1 MNIDLVIKNIGK
13 LATCRSGKSPKVGK
27 LMNEL
32 EIIENAYVAISEGK
46 FVSIGTGDDY
56 KGIINESTKVDDAN
70 GLLVTPGLI
79 DGHTHLVHGGS
90 RENEFS
96 KKLSGVPYLDI
107 LKQGGGILST
117 VRATK
122 ESSFEELFHKAK
134 KSLDRMLEFGV
145 TTVEAKSGYGLELST
160 EIQQLK
166 VAKELNDNH
175 PVDLIHTFLGA
186 HAVPSE
192 YKENSKEYIDLIVN
206 EMLPK
211 IKDLGLAEY
220 CDVFCEDA
228 VFNVEES
235 EYILSEAKKLGYKLK
250 IHADEIVS
258 LGGAELAARVGCISA
273 DHLMAASEEGIN
285 NMASNR
291 VVANILPGTS
301 FNLNKPYANARKM
314 IDLGVAVSISSDY
327 NPGSCPS
334 ENLQF
339 AMQLGCLGL
348 KMTPKEVLNAVTINA
363 AHSIDRQY
371 EIGSIEIGKKADLV
385 IFDAPNIE
393 YLMYHFGINHVDR
406 VYKEGVLVVNNK
418 RVSYENIK
426 LETVNY

>member
-13 LATCRSGKSPKVGK
+13 LVTCRSSKSPKKGK
-27 LMNEL
+27 FMNDI
-32 EIIENAYVAISEGK
+32 EIIENAYVAISKGK
-46 FVSIGTGDDY
+46 FASIGTGEDY
-56 KGIINESTKVDDAN
+56 KTIIDESTKVEDAN

-96 KKLSGVPYLDI
+96 KKLLGVPYLEI

-117 VRATK
+117 VRSTK
-122 ESSFEELFHKAK
+122 ESSFEELFNKAK

-145 TTVEAKSGYGLELST
+145 TTIEAKSGYGLEIST
-160 EIQQLK
+160 EIKQLE
-166 VAKELNDNH
+166 VAKELDVNH
-175 PVDLIHTFLGA
+175 PVDIVHTFLGA
-186 HAVPSE
+186 HAVPLE
-192 YKENSKEYIDLIVN
+192 YKENNKEYIDLIVK

-211 IKDLGLAEY
+211 IKELGLAEF
-220 CDVFCEDA
+220 CDVFCEDT
-228 VFNVEES
+228 VFNVKES

-258 LGGAELAARVGCISA
+258 LGGAELAARIGCISA
-273 DHLMAASEEGIN
+273 DHLMAASEEGVK
-285 NMASNR
+285 NMASNN
-291 VVANILPGTS
+291 VIANILPGTS
-301 FNLNKPYANARKM
+301 FNLNKSYADARKM

-339 AMQLGCLGL
+339 VMQLGCLGL
-348 KMTPKEVLNAVTINA
+348 KMTPNEVLNAVTINA
-363 AHSIDRQY
+363 AHAIDRQH

-385 IFDAPNIE
+385 IFDAPNVE

-406 VYKEGVLVVNNK
+406 VYKDGVLVVNNK
-418 RVSYENIK
+418 HISY
-426 LETVNY
+426 